1 MLAAGRVDRRS
12 SHSPERLARQDAYQV
27 LRVDECRRAGGEVIV
42 LKRAWGH
49 SPEEALRLQVQGM
62 SAEYERAKSIERHR
76 RGTRHAARVG
86 AGHVWSR
93 APYGSRSVTTD
104 AGGGHAR

>member
-12 SHSPERLARQDAYQV
+12 SHSPERLARKDAYQV

-62 SAEYERAKSIERHR
+62 SAEYERPRASN
-76 RGTRHAARVG
+76 GTGAARGMPRVLGRGMCG
-86 AGHVWSR
+86 AGHR
-93 APYGSRSVTTD
+93 TGTAL
-104 AGGGHAR
+104 